1 MEKRKEFAKESPTIV
16 AQGASAAVHP
26 LSGADRRAINNVYT
40 NKLAEGISEI
50 VPTLPLNERTVDINS
65 FANNNIRQ

>member
-50 VPTLPLNERTVDINS
+50 VPYIALPLPLDDLMIPS
-65 FANNNIRQ
+65 